1 MEKSSIARDFPI
13 AKAAY
18 SFLKDNVSSSFCFPG
33 WNKGRVICQRTQLKR
48 ILLAT
53 EQSSEGHKKDKL
65 ITLSNSSFPLLGT
78 STPRS
83 DVRRDQNGST
93 DTETRIRIAA
103 ELMTSTV

>member
-1 MEKSSIARDFPI
+1 MEKSSITRDFPI

-33 WNKGRVICQRTQLKR
+33 WNKGRIICQRTQLKR
-48 ILLAT
+48 ILSAT
-53 EQSSEGHKKDKL
+53 EHSSEGSKKDKL

-78 STPRS
+78 RTPRS
-83 DVRRDQNGST
+83 VVRRDQNGSA